1 MYSIEQ
7 QLHGNETK
15 LFAKYVSQNVLGM
28 IGISVYI
35 LADTFFISLAQ
46 GANGI
51 TALNL
56 VLPIYSLM
64 FAIGSMIGVGSAI
77 RFKILR
83 ARQDKSADSY
93 FSNAIICATIISLFF
108 MVAGAFIPDKIVA
121 FLGGDDTIVAVGK
134 NYTRIFMMFAPFF
147 MWNHICNAFVRN
159 DGAPSIAM
167 AATLFS
173 SLFNIVMDY
182 VLMFPLK
189 LGMEGA
195 ALATAFSPIVGVL
208 ICCIHLLSEKSG
220 VKFVICMPS
229 FKKLLQ
235 SCQLGVS
242 AFVGEISSGV
252 TTVVFNFI
260 ILKLAGNVGVAAF
273 GVVANCSLVA
283 VAVFNGVS
291 QGSQPLFSDYYGRGE
306 HKSVNKVFRLSMIT
320 VFVLEVVIVIGMYFA
335 ANPVAMIFNND
346 GDVQL
351 ENYAV
356 TGLRLYFMGFLFAGF
371 NIVGTGILSAT
382 ESAKW
387 AFITSVTRGFIAI
400 IICAFVMSYLIG
412 MTGVWLAFSVS
423 ELITIVLVVIA
434 LRKTLKKNI
443 PNSKSAQA
451 KNLII

>member
-1 MYSIEQ
+1 MYSKEQ
-7 QLHGNETK
+7 QLHRNETK
-15 LFAKYVSQNVLGM
+15 LFAKYVSQNILGM
-28 IGISVYI
+28 LGISVYI

-56 VLPIYSLM
+56 VLPIYSLI

-83 ARQDKSADSY
+83 ARQDRSAEAY
-93 FSNAIICATIISLFF
+93 FSNAIICATIISLVF
-108 MVAGAFIPDKIVA
+108 MLAGAFIPDKIVA
-121 FLGGDDTIVAVGK
+121 LLGGDEIIVAVGK

-159 DGAPSIAM
+159 DGNPSIAM

-182 VLMFPLK
+182 ILMFPFK
-189 LGMEGA
+189 LGMSGA
-195 ALATAFSPIVGVL
+195 ALATAFSPIVGVF
-208 ICCIHLLSEKSG
+208 ICCIHLLSKRSN
-220 VKFVICMPS
+220 VRFVFSMPS
-229 FKKLLQ
+229 LKKLVQ

-260 ILKLAGNVGVAAF
+260 ILKLAGNVGVAAY

-291 QGSQPLFSDYYGRGE
+291 QGSQPLFSEYYGRGE
-306 HKSVNKVFRLSMIT
+306 HKSVNKVFKLSMIT
-320 VFVLEVVIVIGMYFA
+320 VFVLEAIIILGMYFSA
-335 ANPVAMIFNND
+335 KPVAMIFNSD

-351 ENYAV
+351 ATYAV
-356 TGLRLYFMGFLFAGF
+356 TGLRLYFIGFLFAGF

-387 AFITSVTRGFIAI
+387 AFIASVTRGFIAI
-400 IICAFVMSYLIG
+400 IICAFVMSYLFG
-412 MTGVWLAFSVS
+412 MTGVWLAFSAS
-423 ELITIVLVVIA
+423 EFITAVLVVTA
-434 LRKTLKKNI
+434 LRKSFK
-443 PNSKSAQA
+443 
-451 KNLII
+451 